1 MSTFLSEL
9 RGFTPLIDIVAE
21 DVGMVGAVVYGVV
34 WRYCQMSDGVCRA
47 AIGTISARSHMS
59 RRTAQRALR
68 VLEESGYIQDM
79 GTLGVGGTHVYRD
92 TGEVK
97 IRGITEVTDREGGVS
112 ESPGGV
118 SESPTKIDS
127 MKKAFKIHDKRCDWK
142 EEEEKQPGLDGLEW
156 EMCKGD
162 LRLQMLRATFDTWL
176 KPTFGYRDG
185 DVMVVE
191 AHNPYAY
198 EWLSIRLQGMIE
210 RTVESVCGKGVGV
223 RIQEAP

>member
-21 DVGMVGAVVYGVV
+21 DVGIVAAVVYGVV

-118 SESPTKIDS
+118 SESPGGVS
-127 MKKAFKIHDKRCDWK
+127 
-142 EEEEKQPGLDGLEW
+142 ESPGGGCQRVL
-156 EMCKGD
+156 
-162 LRLQMLRATFDTWL
+162 LR
-176 KPTFGYRDG
+176 
-185 DVMVVE
+185 
-191 AHNPYAY
+191 
-198 EWLSIRLQGMIE
+198 
-210 RTVESVCGKGVGV
+210 
-223 RIQEAP
+223 